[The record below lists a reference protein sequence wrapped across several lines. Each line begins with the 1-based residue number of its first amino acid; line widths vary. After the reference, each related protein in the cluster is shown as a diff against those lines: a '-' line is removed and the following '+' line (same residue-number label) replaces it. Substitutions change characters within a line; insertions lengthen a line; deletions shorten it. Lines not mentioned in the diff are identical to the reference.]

1 VITVKQ
7 QSKGQVMGALRLAVG
22 LWMVTAPKSVAGNA
36 DPVVPMLIRTIG
48 VRDIALGLGTLLAP
62 GASTGRWVAMG
73 MASDMLDVL
82 TGVAAIPSLK
92 GGGVTAAVV
101 PIPFVAGDL
110 WALRGAQPV
119 SPVSAS

>member
-1 VITVKQ
+1 
-7 QSKGQVMGALRLAVG
+7 MGGLRLAVG
-22 LWMVTAPKSVAGNA
+22 VWMVTAPKSVAGNA

-62 GASTGRWVAMG
+62 HGDTRRWMGMG
-73 MASDMLDVL
+73 MASDVLDVV
-82 TGVAAIPSLK
+82 TGVVAIPSLK

-110 WALRGAQPV
+110 WALRAGRRRTR
-119 SPVSAS
+119 